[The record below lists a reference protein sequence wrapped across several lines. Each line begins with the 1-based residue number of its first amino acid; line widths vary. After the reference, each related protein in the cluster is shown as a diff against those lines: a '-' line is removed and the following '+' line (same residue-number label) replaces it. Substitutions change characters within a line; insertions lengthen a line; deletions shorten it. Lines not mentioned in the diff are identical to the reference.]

1 MSGIIIFLKV
11 IQLLALFA
19 EMMISGQE
27 VNWSV
32 ATGLNQGRKA
42 GIKRLIHSFR
52 ICFFVFGF
60 FPSHPYLCGLK
71 THLL

>member
-19 EMMISGQE
+19 EMMISGQNLE
-27 VNWSV
+27 RSV
-32 ATGLNQGRKA
+32 AIGLNHAAKA

-60 FPSHPYLCGLK
+60 FLSHPYLCGLK
-71 THLL
+71 TWLL